1 MMNRQ
6 ILQKYIDAYK
16 KQIDTG
22 VIDIKKEME
31 SRDERVSFYR
41 EYTKDKTE
49 KISYDDFTAYVGTLW
64 ASLMYGNKKYI
75 VDLMIEENGGL
86 ESIAKKISSFLYGK
100 EDFSKRWSTFL
111 NDASRFGP
119 SYMSELLCY
128 LDPNEYAITNSR
140 VVAALGILGVEDL
153 PKYKNHWT
161 SKKYLEI
168 CSVEKEICKAMRES
182 GIETENLLAVD
193 YFLWEVAKD
202 KDLATSNAHAE
213 KKESKENSKTL
224 HREMI
229 DKIID
234 IGNSLGF
241 ETEDEV
247 KVAKGAVVDAVWK
260 VKIGNMGMIMY
271 VFEVQ
276 SKGSIDSLIL
286 NLQKSKNNPAVQR
299 LIAVSDGK
307 QLQDI
312 KNESESIP
320 GLNIVL
326 WDFDEVNMVH
336 ESLNTAFGIINKLEL
351 VPPDFHNN

>member
-1 MMNRQ
+1 MNRQ

-16 KQIDTG
+16 DQIDSG
-22 VIDIKKEME
+22 IIDVKKEME

-41 EYTKDKTE
+41 SFTKEKID

-75 VDLMIEENGGL
+75 VDLMVEENDGL
-86 ESIAKKISSFLYGK
+86 QSIAKKISNFLYGK
-100 EDFSKRWSTFL
+100 DDFSKRWELFIK
-111 NDASRFGP
+111 NASRFGP

-128 LDPNEYAITNSR
+128 LDPTQYAITNSR

-161 SKKYLEI
+161 SEKYLEI
-168 CSVEKEICKAMRES
+168 CSIEKEICQVMIEN

-202 KDLATSNAHAE
+202 KELATSNSNKE
-213 KKESKENSKTL
+213 KKESKESSKSL

-299 LIAVSDGK
+299 LIAVSDAK
-307 QLQDI
+307 QLQEI

-336 ESLNTAFGIINKLEL
+336 ESLNNAFGIINKLEL

>member
-1 MMNRQ
+1 MNKEV
-6 ILQKYIDAYK
+6 LLKYINVYK
-16 KQIDTG
+16 KQIEDH
-22 VIDIKKEME
+22 VIDVKKEMA
-31 SRDERVSFYR
+31 SRDERVNFYR
-41 EYTKDKTE
+41 SFTKDRIE
-49 KISYDDFTAYVGTLW
+49 KISYDDFTAFVGTLW
-64 ASLMYGNKKYI
+64 ASLMYGNKQYI
-75 VDLMIEENGGL
+75 VDLMIKENGGL
-86 ESIAKKISSFLYGK
+86 PSTAQKLSNFLYGK
-100 EDFSKRWSTFL
+100 DDFSKRWEAFL
-111 NDASRFGP
+111 KDASRFGP

-128 LDPNEYAITNSR
+128 LNPNEYAIANSR
-140 VVAALGILGVEDL
+140 VLAALGILGVQDL
-153 PKYKNHWT
+153 PKYQNHWT

-168 CSVEKEICKAMRES
+168 CAVEKEICDVMKAN

-202 KDLATSNAHAE
+202 KDLATAPVKEE
-213 KKESKENSKTL
+213 KKQGRENSKTL

-229 DKIID
+229 EKIID

-307 QLQDI
+307 QLQEI